1 MLSIHKGE
9 TQQTTEEFQFHYLK
23 VAQIHAFFFR
33 IVRNSACF
41 YDFGFNYGNPD
52 LLYFLKI
59 APVNYCIS
67 SLTRT
72 LISDKTSDSGL
83 VAHSIRCWSGPPP
96 PSFSVRFQADRPEAP
111 NMWDLHVRYTS
122 VQDFLYFWFKKGFC
136 GGWDIKNLFI
146 RVSAGTVIDRC
157 GEGRGCTFETY
168 NLAVTRRLASP
179 FDRLFRHVSL
189 PPPFPHFKL
198 SFHTL
203 KPSLKL

>member
-1 MLSIHKGE
+1 MSLFAFHSQRGDTKCVQVP
-9 TQQTTEEFQFHYLK
+9 QQTTEEFQFHYLK
-23 VAQIHAFFFR
+23 IAQIHAFFFR

-96 PSFSVRFQADRPEAP
+96 PSFSVRFQADRPKTRQVGE
-111 NMWDLHVRYTS
+111 MGIFTLLS
-122 VQDFLYFWFKKGFC
+122 VLIQD
-136 GGWDIKNLFI
+136 
-146 RVSAGTVIDRC
+146 SA
-157 GEGRGCTFETY
+157 
-168 NLAVTRRLASP
+168 SQ
-179 FDRLFRHVSL
+179 
-189 PPPFPHFKL
+189 
-198 SFHTL
+198 
-203 KPSLKL
+203 